1 MRGHEIAHPIL
12 DAPIVGHRQRD
23 CDRTK
28 DRGDS
33 EGFPKHRQRHRHR
46 RYAKILQPLRSI
58 NHENPEVLAGEIST
72 NLTATTVLVH
82 YLAPH
87 LLKVARGGT
96 KSNLFLTSS
105 TLAYIPLSFYP
116 TYCASKAC
124 VAALARVLRQ
134 QLSYIP
140 VSREN
145 MAVVEI
151 VPPYT
156 DTPLDKEHREATIA
170 MQGGASKAFAPMP
183 LAEYVDK
190 FFEAL
195 EAAVGP
201 DGSVKQEIGVGYG
214 AMGVD
219 TWTATFGA
227 IYEGMGV
234 RT

>member
-1 MRGHEIAHPIL
+1 MAIDNVIAIGPKIEAIL
-12 DAPIVGHRQRD
+12 EEFPNI
-23 CDRTK
+23 
-28 DRGDS
+28 DS
-33 EGFPKHRQRHRHR
+33 VIITAGVQKSFNLFDP
-46 RYAKILQPLRSI
+46 STMS
-58 NHENPEVLAGEIST
+58 PEVLAGEIST

-82 YLAPH
+82 HLAPH
-87 LLKVARGGT
+87 LLKLAQNGT

-116 TYCASKAC
+116 TYCASKAG

-140 VSREN
+140 VAREN

-183 LAEYVDK
+183 LDEYVDK

-201 DGSVKQEIGVGYG
+201 DGTVKQEIGVGYG

-219 TWTATFGA
+219 TWRASFGA
-227 IYEGMGV
+227 VYEGMGV

>member
-1 MRGHEIAHPIL
+1 MTAIGPKIKGIL
-12 DAPIVGHRQRD
+12 RD
-23 CDRTK
+23 FPNI
-28 DRGDS
+28 DS
-33 EGFPKHRQRHRHR
+33 VIITAGMQKSFDLFDP
-46 RYAKILQPLRSI
+46 PTTS
-58 NHENPEVLAGEIST
+58 PEVLPGEIST

-87 LLKVARGGT
+87 LLKLAQNGF

-105 TLAYIPLSFYP
+105 TLAYTPLSLYP
-116 TYCASKAC
+116 TYCASKAG
-124 VAALARVLRQ
+124 VVALARVLRQ

-140 VSREN
+140 VAREN

-195 EAAVGP
+195 EAAVRP
-201 DGSVKQEIGVGYG
+201 DGSVKQEIDAGYG

-219 TWTATFGA
+219 TWRASFGA
-227 IYEGMGV
+227 VYEGMGV
-234 RT
+234 RTQCR

>member
-1 MRGHEIAHPIL
+1 MTAIGPKIEAIL
-12 DAPIVGHRQRD
+12 EDFPNI
-23 CDRTK
+23 
-28 DRGDS
+28 DS
-33 EGFPKHRQRHRHR
+33 VIITAGVQKSFNLFDP
-46 RYAKILQPLRSI
+46 STTS
-58 NHENPEVLAGEIST
+58 PEVLADEIST
-72 NLTATTVLVH
+72 NLTATTVLIH

-87 LLKVARGGT
+87 LLKVAQGGT

-116 TYCASKAC
+116 TYCASKAG

-140 VSREN
+140 VAAET

-219 TWTATFGA
+219 TWRASFGA